1 MKFSTISEHC
11 QKRMQQR
18 CINETLLDA
27 LFTYGRTTRHRNCNI
42 YTLNRTDVQFLMNEL
57 GITKQEA
64 EKLVKYYAVEQDG
77 EITTV
82 AIIKTKAK
90 RWTH

>member
-1 MKFSTISEHC
+1 MKLTSISAHC

-18 CINETLLDA
+18 CVNETLLDV
-27 LFTYGRTTRHRNCNI
+27 LFTYGRTTRHRKSNI
-42 YTLNRTDVQFLMNEL
+42 YTLNRDDVQFLMNEL
-57 GITKQEA
+57 EITKEEA
-64 EKLVKYYAVEQDG
+64 EKIVKYYAVERDG